1 MFNNQES
8 SVAGA
13 EARGERMINE
23 SEGSINETWL
33 VLDAESNK
41 DNEGWEN
48 KMRKCFLGKAV
59 LTIGCQI
66 KKKKKYKQKQE
77 IM

>member
-1 MFNNQES
+1 
-8 SVAGA
+8 
-13 EARGERMINE
+13 MINE

-33 VLDAESNK
+33 VLNAESNK

-48 KMRKCFLGKAV
+48 KLRMWSLGKAA
-59 LTIGCQI
+59 LTTGCK

>member
-1 MFNNQES
+1 
-8 SVAGA
+8 
-13 EARGERMINE
+13 MINE

-48 KMRKCFLGKAV
+48 KLRMWSLGKAV
-59 LTIGCQI
+59 LTTGCQ

>member
-8 SVAGA
+8 QVAGA

-48 KMRKCFLGKAV
+48 KLRMWSLGKAA
-59 LTIGCQI
+59 LTTGCQKR
-66 KKKKKYKQKQE
+66 KKSTNKSKRLCK
-77 IM
+77 